1 MSEMALVGIERVISS
16 VYRDLRPKTQLEE
29 SDLVEWAG
37 EALEQ
42 IGAYTQYTE
51 AVEYITVADYR
62 ALIPCGLHKI
72 VRLAYKYT
80 PGDPCGCAF
89 KITSSDSTSSTCT
102 CTTCGGCDTTDPCA
116 DLETTSESVLVT
128 QTKQL
133 IDYHLTYRFSRT
145 SSYFKEWKPMRL
157 ATSNYAKAKTA
168 HCANCINLSNTCDAE
183 YSVDHPYIKT
193 SFQNGHICLA
203 YIKQPLDDRNLP
215 LIPDQVS
222 YIEAIKRYLIMK
234 ISYSDFIKGAIHPN
248 IFAKL
253 EDDWHWYCAQAR
265 NKANMP
271 DNIDKLQNMVDR
283 HVRLIPY
290 RSGYYGFFG
299 NVNNAEQ
306 LRFGNE

>member
-1 MSEMALVGIERVISS
+1 MSEYAMVSIERVISG

-29 SDLVEWAG
+29 NDLIEWAA

-51 AVEYITVADYR
+51 AVDYVEVSDYK
-62 ALIPCGLHKI
+62 AIIPCGFHQL
-72 VRLAYKYT
+72 VRIAYKYT
-80 PGDPCGCAF
+80 PGEPCGCAF
-89 KITSSDSTSSTCT
+89 KTTNSSTEGSCSCTSCSGCSSD
-102 CTTCGGCDTTDPCA
+102 PCSN
-116 DLETTSESVLVT
+116 LETTSDSTLVT
-128 QTKQL
+128 QTQQL
-133 IDYHLTYRFSRT
+133 IDYHLTYRFSRG
-145 SSYFKEWKPMRL
+145 SGYYKEWKPMRL

-168 HCANCINLSNTCDAE
+168 HCDNCINISNTCDAE
-183 YSVDHPYIKT
+183 YSVDHPYINT
-193 SFQNGHICLA
+193 SFQKGHICLA
-203 YIKQPLDDRNLP
+203 YLKQPLDDRNIP

-222 YIEAIKRYLIMK
+222 YIEAIKKYLIMK
-234 ISYSDFIKGAIHPN
+234 ISYADFIKGAINPN

-271 DNIDKLQNMVDR
+271 DTIDKLQNMLDR

-299 NVNNAEQ
+299 NMNSREK